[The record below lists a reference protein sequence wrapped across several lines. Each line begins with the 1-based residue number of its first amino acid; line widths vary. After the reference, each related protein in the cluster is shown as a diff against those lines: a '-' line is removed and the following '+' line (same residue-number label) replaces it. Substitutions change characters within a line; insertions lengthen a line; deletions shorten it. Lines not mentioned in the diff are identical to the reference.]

1 MDQLRE
7 AYDIVN
13 QQLQQL
19 QQLRKDKDKDKDKAY
34 EAMAASLASLLEA
47 INDLKGVYTSVDE
60 VRATYEALFAFW
72 LRHPDWQQENA
83 RNVQALRTE
92 IETLE
97 KAIYEVLWVLRN
109 ALHAIRERT
118 GHPPTGDECNKVCT
132 YLNNW
137 STTGYLEVS
146 RLARHVDLA
155 YNDAQHSLVQLEG
168 SA

>member
-1 MDQLRE
+1 MDQLRK
-7 AYDIVN
+7 AYDTVN
-13 QQLQQL
+13 
-19 QQLRKDKDKDKDKAY
+19 QLRKDEAY